1 MGLTTDFTVDILP
14 LQLLSVITALNRSL
28 ELRDVTSRA
37 WTPEVNYGQYV
48 TNPRD
53 IDHLNN
59 RLGGKRTWSPRR
71 SGSKYR
77 YPSRSCSPHRGETWS
92 DPHSPMVM
100 NRSPSSSFPWG
111 RNPNLELERFCLGC
125 GSLDHILSD
134 RKRTTTIEALRTSV
148 ETTRIVT
155 AKTSSSLLNS
165 LWHSSQDLIHNR
177 HLVWITFNKSTRHG
191 ATLLFRQI
199 SSSRSP
205 YTSRRKQRPSKLT
218 SLRASPRILTAD
230 ATQFSQ
236 ITPYDP

>member
-111 RNPNLELERFCLGC
+111 RNPNLQLERFCFGC

-134 RKRTTTIEALRTSV
+134 RKCTPTIEALRTSV
-148 ETTRIVT
+148 VDHTNCNR
-155 AKTSSSLLNS
+155 
-165 LWHSSQDLIHNR
+165 QDIELFVEQFMTLI
-177 HLVWITFNKSTRHG
+177 
-191 ATLLFRQI
+191 
-199 SSSRSP
+199 SRSDTQQTSGVDNFQQE
-205 YTSRRKQRPSKLT
+205 YTPRRNT
-218 SLRASPRILTAD
+218 SFPPNFQFEESLYVAKEAETFEAHITAG
-230 ATQFSQ
+230 FS
-236 ITPYDP
+236 